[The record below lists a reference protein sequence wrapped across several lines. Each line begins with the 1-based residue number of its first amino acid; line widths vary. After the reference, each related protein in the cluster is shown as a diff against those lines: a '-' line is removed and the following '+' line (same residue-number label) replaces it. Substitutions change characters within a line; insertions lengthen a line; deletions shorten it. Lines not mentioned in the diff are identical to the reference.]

1 MKYKN
6 IIKILEK
13 QVETNVKTLW
23 TFDEKNLEFTQIYK
37 NYTNELKI
45 YTPQQLLDKLKQWSL
60 FVTNVIRLKTYT
72 KLSLQQ

>member
-13 QVETNVKTLW
+13 QVEANVKTLW
-23 TFDEKNLEFTQIYK
+23 TFNEQQQEFTQIYK

-45 YTPQQLLDKLKQWSL
+45 YTPQQLLDKLKQ
-60 FVTNVIRLKTYT
+60 
-72 KLSLQQ
+72 

>member
-13 QVETNVKTLW
+13 QVEAGVKSLW

-37 NYTNELKI
+37 NYDDTLPI
-45 YTPQQLLDKLKQWSL
+45 YTPQQLLDKLKQ
-60 FVTNVIRLKTYT
+60 
-72 KLSLQQ
+72 